1 MAAHFSNIDLTKHL
15 VTSSE
20 PDVRRP
26 SLHLTGPPT
35 RAGILFLCVCVWHNK
50 LRHTPHSWLYKY
62 KAYYVW
68 AVAKWLQII
77 NRALSSPAFL
87 PFFLTPFPR
96 NERQWRTLW
105 PIAHPPFSQRC
116 CTVLLAVS
124 EQRADGNGRCADHLL
139 KSASRSTHIRLLHSS
154 DVARTGLG
162 TAVKRVVRKHAPS
175 LNCLSVCL
183 CVLVCGV
190 RVVWIANAETEQK
203 ETRNLVYKLFLQ
215 CFKCKQ
221 N

>member
-1 MAAHFSNIDLTKHL
+1 M
-15 VTSSE
+15 
-20 PDVRRP
+20 
-26 SLHLTGPPT
+26 
-35 RAGILFLCVCVWHNK
+35 CVYHNK

-62 KAYYVW
+62 EAYYVW
-68 AVAKWLQII
+68 AAAKWLQII
-77 NRALSSPAFL
+77 NTALSPFL
-87 PFFLTPFPR
+87 LILSQRTIDKREPFDQLPTP
-96 NERQWRTLW
+96 L
-105 PIAHPPFSQRC
+105 SQRC

-124 EQRADGNGRCADHLL
+124 EQRAGGDGRCADHLL
-139 KSASRSTHIRLLHSS
+139 KSASRSTHICLLHSS

-175 LNCLSVCL
+175 LNCLSVRL
-183 CVLVCGV
+183 RVCVGVCV
-190 RVVWIANAETEQK
+190 RVVWIANTETEQK